1 MSQSPLHWVRRVEIL
16 RHCSNQHQQSQ
27 FRDEDHSSLMLL
39 LLQRDESVPRP
50 ALSHFLFVPLSRGRL
65 THILQLF
72 HHQESLDLPPSASPP
87 LCLSMFSF
95 FIGDMS
101 WPMTRS
107 NVPTPLLAAR
117 LQRRGDVDQF
127 CSSMHSPT
135 SRCTRSFC
143 MNNIKY
149 YNTRP
154 SKQCKSLIDAPI
166 LSINQYKLVL
176 LVWSG
181 TGLVKGLYACIYWKK
196 INGDANQPTDRPTNR
211 ANIEQSAFSKF
222 RQ

>member
-1 MSQSPLHWVRRVEIL
+1 MSQSPLHWVRRVLIL

-27 FRDEDHSSLMLL
+27 FRDEDQSSLMLL

-72 HHQESLDLPPSASPP
+72 HHQESLDLPPPRLFVNVFFAEQ
-87 LCLSMFSF
+87 FSF

-117 LQRRGDVDQF
+117 LQRRWDVHQF

-135 SRCTRSFC
+135 SRCTGSFF

-149 YNTRP
+149 CNNRP

-181 TGLVKGLYACIYWKK
+181 TGLVKGLYACIYWK
-196 INGDANQPTDRPTNR
+196 N
-211 ANIEQSAFSKF
+211 
-222 RQ
+222 